1 MRAALVLALCLLLSA
16 LGSCKTNRQAEV
28 AGVWIAQAEGITKAP
43 PGEDIAIHKGT
54 ALETLPDGPVVRLA
68 VDRDVLW
75 SQVRDLRKQ
84 ILAAGKTPY
93 LIVAD
98 NRKIGSIELYDELEG
113 EPINVYVSVGGKLC
127 VAPPNSPEAKCV
139 QRGDKLHVD
148 RAFTRELVREAVNA
162 YGLRDVLVDI
172 PADLEWADVVR
183 SVDGAR
189 TSFFHDKSAAKVR
202 VRLKP

>member
-1 MRAALVLALCLLLSA
+1 MALALCLLLGSFGNVV
-16 LGSCKTNRQAEV
+16 GSCKSNRQAEV

-43 PGEDIAIHKGT
+43 PGEDIAIYKDT
-54 ALETLPDGPVVRLA
+54 KLETLPEGPNMRLA
-68 VDRDVLW
+68 INRDVLW
-75 SQVRDLRKQ
+75 SQVRGLRKQ
-84 ILAAGKTPY
+84 ILAAGKTPI

-98 NRKIGSIELYDELEG
+98 DRKVGSIELYEDLEG

-127 VAPPNSPEAKCV
+127 VAPPGSPEAKCV

-162 YGLRDVLVDI
+162 YGLHDVLVDI

-183 SVDGAR
+183 SIDGAR

-202 VRLKP
+202 VRLKQ